1 MDIDISK
8 VMTYEIKK
16 ELADRY
22 FGFRKLIEED
32 KKELARAIHQ
42 QSISTEQSIVIDL
55 ARIYTMLK
63 KQELIESFLQVS
75 GLGDAIFYDEY
86 MISSSTIRA
95 RVFAGVKARGLT
107 RKGRFKNL
115 FLGCYEM
122 LVYHVDAYREKL
134 GKLLED
140 RELIKEE
147 IEVFYRKNDIDS
159 ILGFLRSLDDPG
171 DQGLAMPPQKFATGG
186 LKSKMAVAPPDP
198 VEKSL
203 AIFPPLVPL
212 PQIKSQLKKL
222 AEQALMNHPDGFEL
236 NI

>member
-32 KKELARAIHQ
+32 KKELARAIRK

-55 ARIYTMLK
+55 ARIYTMLH
-63 KQELIESFLQVS
+63 KQELIEAFLQLS
-75 GLGDAIFYDEY
+75 GLGDEIFYDEY
-86 MISSSTIRA
+86 MTSSPTIRA

-122 LVYHVDAYREKL
+122 LVYHVDSYREKL

-159 ILGFLRSLDDPG
+159 ILGFLRGLDDHG
-171 DQGLAMPPQKFATGG
+171 DRGLAMPPQRFGSDGMK
-186 LKSKMAVAPPDP
+186 KKMAVIPPDP
-198 VEKSL
+198 VEHSL
-203 AIFPPLVPL
+203 PIFPPLVPL
-212 PQIKSQLKKL
+212 SQISGQLKKL
-222 AEQALMNHPDGFEL
+222 AEQALTLHPDGFEL
-236 NI
+236 KK